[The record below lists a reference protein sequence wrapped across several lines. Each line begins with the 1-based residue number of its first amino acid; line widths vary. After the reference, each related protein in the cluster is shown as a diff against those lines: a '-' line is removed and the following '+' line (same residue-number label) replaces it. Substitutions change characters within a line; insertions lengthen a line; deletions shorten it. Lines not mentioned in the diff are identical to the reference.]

1 MLSSLLI
8 IHRHYHEGE
17 WLEEE
22 RREKTEER
30 EREREEKRK
39 KKTKKGERGSERERE
54 RLPEVDVPLCMSVSS
69 SCFFAVSLACFISVA
84 EETPSPTVSTNGT
97 L

>member
-1 MLSSLLI
+1 MNEGNIPQLKLGYSALSGTGADVEIETTREGNVIGGLRLLSSLLI

-39 KKTKKGERGSERERE
+39 KKPRRVSVGVRERE
-54 RLPEVDVPLCMSVSS
+54 RD
-69 SCFFAVSLACFISVA
+69 FQR
-84 EETPSPTVSTNGT
+84 
-97 L
+97 

>member
-1 MLSSLLI
+1 MA
-8 IHRHYHEGE
+8 GG
-17 WLEEE
+17 
-22 RREKTEER
+22 REKRENRGKR
-30 EREREEKRK
+30 ERERREEK

-54 RLPEVDVPLCMSVSS
+54 RLPEIDVPLCMSVSS
-69 SCFFAVSLACFISVA
+69 SCFFAVSLACLISVA